1 MKHIPVVIL
10 FLVSFVSLFSIT
22 ESQPPIYGDGSLE
35 SPYQLTSLENLRWL
49 SESEAVWGDS
59 LNLTYFDQVAD
70 IDASDTYSWNDGLGF
85 QPIGYTKSIDG
96 SSELDRKYF
105 YGEYNGNDYKIT
117 NLYINT
123 SQSNYKTTGMFGLV
137 ENATVCNLIIED
149 ATIIGNSIVATIIGT
164 GGNSTIS
171 KCSVTSNISGNE
183 SVSSIAGIIANSEL
197 TQLAS
202 NSVINANTSAGGL
215 VGLLNHSNLS
225 NSFFAGEINVTDSK
239 TTQLFGGL
247 VLNLF
252 TSNMMNCYSNT
263 LINSSLAGG
272 LIGMGMNS
280 TVDASVF
287 NSDLFTSSSLIVTN
301 INTSINSSSGLST
314 SALTNLQ
321 TYIELDWDFDNVWT
335 LDVNVN
341 ESLPY
346 LQWLP
351 ISTSLNDD
359 EVTAVM
365 DNKLNIYPN
374 PFNPT
379 TTIEFK
385 TDLEEIV
392 VLEIYNIKGQK
403 VRTLIN
409 GELTAQKHKVV
420 WNGKTDNGKR
430 VASGLYF
437 ARLTSSS
444 KNLTSKLMVIK

>member
-1 MKHIPVVIL
+1 
-10 FLVSFVSLFSIT
+10 
-22 ESQPPIYGDGSLE
+22 
-35 SPYQLTSLENLRWL
+35 
-49 SESEAVWGDS
+49 
-59 LNLTYFDQVAD
+59 
-70 IDASDTYSWNDGLGF
+70 
-85 QPIGYTKSIDG
+85 
-96 SSELDRKYF
+96 
-105 YGEYNGNDYKIT
+105 
-117 NLYINT
+117 
-123 SQSNYKTTGMFGLV
+123 
-137 ENATVCNLIIED
+137 
-149 ATIIGNSIVATIIGT
+149 
-164 GGNSTIS
+164 
-171 KCSVTSNISGNE
+171 
-183 SVSSIAGIIANSEL
+183 
-197 TQLAS
+197 
-202 NSVINANTSAGGL
+202 
-215 VGLLNHSNLS
+215 
-225 NSFFAGEINVTDSK
+225 
-239 TTQLFGGL
+239 
-247 VLNLF
+247 
-252 TSNMMNCYSNT
+252 MMNCYSNT